1 MQGVNE
7 PVGEVKCFR
16 CRWKGHT
23 ASMCTNPKVSNVLCA
38 LVLRGCQSDGGRVVR
53 VMGQGDQGDGG
64 RVIRVMGAGS
74 SG

>member
-1 MQGVNE
+1 MYIAIPQQGRDQYDRMQGVNE

-53 VMGQGDQGDGG
+53 VME
-64 RVIRVMGAGS
+64 AG
-74 SG
+74 